1 MVFFVDDF
9 EQIPLILLHP
19 ASKYLFKIKNVAAKN
34 VRIGCPGIFHVDFE
48 QLFAQWLLF
57 SLLFFITVFICFCL
71 LEMSLII

>member
-9 EQIPLILLHP
+9 EQIPLILLYP

-48 QLFAQWLLF
+48 QLFAQ
-57 SLLFFITVFICFCL
+57 
-71 LEMSLII
+71 